1 MGWNSQ
7 PTRAVVFDECV
18 VPKSNLIGDLG
29 IGFKVTSKNV
39 DTAAH
44 LILVRL
50 LWKHSMEEEL
60 TLVSLR
66 HLRHT
71 VLMLTFSLLQSGC
84 CTGLYWSSSWTCQSA
99 QAVWDPSFFTAS
111 MSGHCLTLLYR
122 GLPYLSRMY
131 SLSSPKWP
139 RTCKHRASWLEVQQE
154 WLTKTIR
161 RKQFIALWLKS
172 LPPTVCRFSSWLI
185 HAAVLRG

>member
-50 LWKHSMEEEL
+50 L
-60 TLVSLR
+60 
-66 HLRHT
+66 
-71 VLMLTFSLLQSGC
+71 
-84 CTGLYWSSSWTCQSA
+84 
-99 QAVWDPSFFTAS
+99 
-111 MSGHCLTLLYR
+111 
-122 GLPYLSRMY
+122 
-131 SLSSPKWP
+131 
-139 RTCKHRASWLEVQQE
+139 
-154 WLTKTIR
+154 
-161 RKQFIALWLKS
+161 
-172 LPPTVCRFSSWLI
+172 
-185 HAAVLRG
+185 